1 MNRFNRSIGV
11 MRKENWQQLIE
22 ILDEYLIYVQQDDS
36 STNDKINDVKL
47 LINKLQHH
55 MNRPVQQSYSFNR
68 WS

>member
-47 LINKLQHH
+47 LRIDL
-55 MNRPVQQSYSFNR
+55 
-68 WS
+68 

>member
-22 ILDEYLIYVQQDDS
+22 ILDEYLIYVQQDQN

-47 LINKLQHH
+47 IIHKLQHYID
-55 MNRPVQQSYSFNR
+55 RPTHQSNSFNR